1 MVENVDIFE
10 EIVEEEIPEKTSK
23 EIRDQRKDKILHN
36 LEKLLIGTADWTV
49 GEASMP
55 AGWAVQLLNWG
66 SKIMNGPEVPNPV
79 DLNNFIGALAENE
92 YQGGPKEKLAWWLG
106 GWATNLITGGVAYD
120 LALNK
125 IRAAYPKL
133 YTNLIKM
140 FPYSVGQIH
149 GIHLDALRNT
159 KDAITKGKK
168 GLGPRVARIAK
179 DFYNRS
185 IPTWGTWKHIAR
197 NTGNLL
203 KVGGGALGVALPT
216 LMTKPAGGDIYGEGP
231 LDDFERAIKREAM
244 KALGVDHTQLV
255 YQDYKG
261 TELESV
267 NLSPRHM
274 MDEKTAGEY
283 LKKHGVFPS
292 PFIIDDE
299 VINKVYFGDQ
309 ERPSTQEELDQK
321 HSEYYKEDLRKQSLN
336 PSEARME
343 FWDEWG
349 QDWKDWMAETKLG
362 KGAKWIKE
370 NEHLLGNVVR
380 SFIDPGGDEE
390 VEVYDMFSQTIEGQ
404 AEDQADKAE
413 NEQLRQD
420 MLKVNTLPSYEELYG
435 KEGKV
440 PPVEMGFGGDP
451 NDLSSGIAGDNPYFN
466 LKELDLDESEFEPI
480 EGLDI
485 FEEAKKEGYE
495 EVQMAENLLGKVPMW
510 AVANVDKAKM
520 LLQIFTKN
528 EKKNLD
534 NVKNKLGTK
543 DEVTKTVE
551 DIDIIDTPSGATT
564 VGTVKTQK
572 TIIDSP
578 EDAEKVFYSGLEA
591 RLMDPN
597 TPKSFNSADDFF
609 DFINRKGVGKAE
621 IEDNILNHY
630 IQISQKNK
638 TPLLTDDML
647 KIVRQSPMRK
657 IESTTYGTKR
667 YGGDKS
673 PKYPGYQ
680 ESGALPG
687 SYREEVLFLDPKY
700 LPNDPDKL
708 PGSAH
713 DFTERYV
720 IGWTRKT
727 DRQATI
733 PVDKTKLG
741 VVDAI
746 DEKQMRVITKNQKKL
761 DKQINGLYASAYSK
775 LKRQFA
781 AAFTDDI
788 DDLTTQQMR
797 SKVNRFS
804 DDLKELDQPLM
815 TQIAQFE
822 NKFNA
827 DQLKLNKYIEVTEGQ
842 KVIVTMADEIQSDI
856 LQQAKKLEND
866 LREQLG
872 EILDL
877 PKEKRMQ
884 ELFKQRTSY
893 TGKAKE
899 VEPEVLQFYTQNES
913 IFRPMFH
920 TAEDMQKFVDDFN
933 MNKLVFEE
941 IAKAGPSPDPALLKK
956 AQMAAAKETKMLE
969 ELEVALSENAMKQLF
984 PNVPFKNRMEW
995 GSALVKNDL
1004 ANAANLLYGPDKIPD
1019 AATWYA
1025 ISPAKFI
1032 KKRYTQKGG
1041 TDTPLDQRSADTK
1054 GVGTEEFYGGP
1065 DSVSTTIDKSGTAA
1079 TNPNYGKP
1087 KHYTSTLEKIL
1098 RTLAKE
1104 NNSEFKVIK
1113 VDGMG
1118 EVYSIKITP
1127 EMLLPHKT
1135 HRKDGGMVYTPE
1147 LINIF
1152 EAA

>member
-10 EIVEEEIPEKTSK
+10 ETVEEEIPVETSE
-23 EIRDQRKDKILHN
+23 EIRGRRRDKILHN
-36 LEKLLIGTADWTV
+36 LEKLLIGTANWTV
-49 GEASMP
+49 GEATMP

-66 SKIMNGPEVPNPV
+66 SKIMNGPEIPNPA

-106 GWATNLITGGVAYD
+106 GGAVNLISGGVAYD

-149 GIHLDALRNT
+149 GLHLDAIRNT
-159 KDAITKGKK
+159 KDALTKGKK
-168 GLGPRVARIAK
+168 NLGPRVARIAK

-185 IPTWGTWKHIAR
+185 VPTWGTWKHIGR
-197 NTGNLL
+197 NTLNLL

-216 LMTKPAGGDIYGEGP
+216 LMTKPSGGDIYGEGP
-231 LDDFERAIKREAM
+231 LDDIERAVKREAM
-244 KALGVDHTQLV
+244 KALGVDHTQLE
-255 YQDYKG
+255 YQDYEG
-261 TELESV
+261 TALEGILPSRYA
-267 NLSPRHM
+267 L
-274 MDEKTAGEY
+274 DEKTASEY
-283 LKKHGVFPS
+283 LEKHGVFPS
-292 PFIIDDE
+292 PFVIDDE
-299 VINKVYFGDQ
+299 VINKIHFG
-309 ERPSTQEELDQK
+309 ETGKPSTQEEIDEAQSK
-321 HSEYYKEDLRKQSLN
+321 IYSEQLRKENLN

-362 KGAKWIKE
+362 KGATWVKE
-370 NEHLLGNVVR
+370 NQHLLGNIVR
-380 SFIDPGGDEE
+380 SFIDPGEDKE
-390 VEVYDMFSQTIEGQ
+390 VEVYDMFSQTVEGQ
-404 AEDQADKAE
+404 AADQADKAE
-413 NEQLRQD
+413 NEQLRED
-420 MLKVNTLPSYEELYG
+420 MLKVNTLPSYEELYSE
-435 KEGKV
+435 EGKF
-440 PPVEMGFGGDP
+440 PPKKMGFGGDP
-451 NDLSSGIAGDNPYFN
+451 NDLSSGITGEDPYFN

-485 FEEAKKEGYE
+485 FEEAKNQGYE
-495 EVQMAENLLGKVPMW
+495 EYQVAENLLGKVPMW
-510 AVANVDKAKM
+510 AIANVDKAKM
-520 LLQIFTKN
+520 LLQKFTKN

-534 NVKNKLGTK
+534 NVKNKLGTE

-564 VGTVKTQK
+564 VGTVKNQK

-578 EDAEKVFYSGLEA
+578 EDSEKVFYSGLEA

-597 TPKSFNSADDFF
+597 TPKSFNTADDFF

-621 IEDNILNHY
+621 IDDNILNHY

-638 TPLLTDDML
+638 TPLLTKDML

-657 IESTTYGTKR
+657 IESTTYGSKR
-667 YGGDKS
+667 YGGDKD

-680 ESGALPG
+680 ESGALSG

-700 LPNDPDKL
+700 LPNDPNQL

-713 DFTERYV
+713 DFGERYV

-727 DRQATI
+727 DRNATI
-733 PVDKTKLG
+733 PVEKTKLG

-746 DEKQMRVITKNQKKL
+746 DEKQMRMISKNQKKL
-761 DKQINGLYASAYSK
+761 SKQIDGLYASAYSK
-775 LKRQFA
+775 LHRADNGLDLK
-781 AAFTDDI
+781 DI
-788 DDLTTQQMR
+788 DDLTTR
-797 SKVNRFS
+797 EIKAIVNQYS
-804 DDLKELDQPLM
+804 LDLQDLDGPLHK
-815 TQIAQFE
+815 QISQFE
-822 NKFNA
+822 TKFNA
-827 DQLKLNKYIEVTEGQ
+827 DQLKLNKYNEVREGQ
-842 KVIVTMADEIQSDI
+842 KVVITMADEIQSDI

-866 LREQLG
+866 LREQLA

-877 PKEKRMQ
+877 PKEQRMQ

-893 TGKAKE
+893 TGKAKG

-920 TAEDMQKFVDDFN
+920 TVEDMQKFVDDFN

-941 IAKAGPSPDPALLKK
+941 IAKAGPSPDAALLKK
-956 AQMAAAKETKMLE
+956 AQRALDKETKMLE
-969 ELEVALSENAMKQLF
+969 ELEVALSANAMKQLF

-1032 KKRYTQKGG
+1032 KKRYNQKGG
-1041 TDTPLDQRSADTK
+1041 TDTPLNQRSGDTK

-1104 NNSEFKVIK
+1104 NNSEIKIIK

-1118 EVYSIKITP
+1118 EVYAIKITP

-1135 HRKDGGMVYTPE
+1135 HRKDGGMVYTSE

>member
-1 MVENVDIFE
+1 MGENVDIFE
-10 EIVEEEIPEKTSK
+10 EIVEEQIPVETVEEKK
-23 EIRDQRKDKILHN
+23 ERRRDKFVHN
-36 LEKLLIGTADWTV
+36 VKESLINVADWTV
-49 GEASMP
+49 GEVTMP
-55 AGWAVQLLNWG
+55 ASWAVQLFNWG
-66 SKIMNGPEVPNPV
+66 SKIVNGPEVISPGI
-79 DLNNFIGALAENE
+79 LNNFISELAENE
-92 YQGGPKEKLAWWLG
+92 YKGGPKEQWAWWLG
-106 GWATNLITGGVAYD
+106 SGATSLVTGGITYD

-133 YTNLIKM
+133 YTNLARM

-149 GIHLDALRNT
+149 GMTLEALKNT
-159 KDAITKGKK
+159 KNAVTKGKSNR
-168 GLGPRVARIAK
+168 GVGSRVAKIAK
-179 DFYNRS
+179 DLWDRTR
-185 IPTWGTWKHIAR
+185 PTPQVWHMVGANSAR
-197 NTGNLL
+197 LL
-203 KVGGGALGVALPT
+203 KFGASAGFVAPL
-216 LMTKPAGGDIYGEGP
+216 LMTKPMGDATIDGKIQATALEAFGLEDPDQLGYEDYSGTKLAGLLEPRYFIKDPDIVMK
-231 LDDFERAIKREAM
+231 FMEAGQM
-244 KALGVDHTQLV
+244 
-255 YQDYKG
+255 
-261 TELESV
+261 
-267 NLSPRHM
+267 PP
-274 MDEKTAGEY
+274 
-283 LKKHGVFPS
+283 VFNV
-292 PFIIDDE
+292 DDE
-299 VINKVYFGDQ
+299 VMEKLGFVT
-309 ERPSTQEELDQK
+309 PTQEELDQK
-321 HSEYYKEDLRKQSLN
+321 HSEYYKEDIRKQSLN

-349 QDWKDWMAETKLG
+349 QDWKDWIAKSKVG
-362 KGAKWIKE
+362 RGAKWLKE
-370 NEHLLGNVVR
+370 NKHLAGNIVR
-380 SFIDPGGDEE
+380 SFLDPGKEPEE
-390 VEVYDMFSQTIEGQ
+390 EIYDIFSETIEGQ
-404 AEDQADKAE
+404 AADQADKAE
-413 NEQLRQD
+413 NEQLRED
-420 MLKVNTLPSYEELYG
+420 MLKVNTLPSYEELYSE
-435 KEGKV
+435 EGKF
-440 PPVEMGFGGDP
+440 PPKKMGFGGDP
-451 NDLSSGIAGDNPYFN
+451 NDLSSGVAEDNPYFN
-466 LKELDLDESEFEPI
+466 LKELDLDQSEFEPI

-495 EVQMAENLLGKVPMW
+495 EVLMAENLLGKVPMW
-510 AVANVDKAKM
+510 AIANVDKAKM
-520 LLQIFTKN
+520 LLQKFTRN

-534 NVKNKLGTK
+534 NVKNKLGTE

-551 DIDIIDTPSGATT
+551 DIDIIDTPSGATE
-564 VGTVKTQK
+564 VGVVKSKK

-667 YGGDKS
+667 YGGDKD

-680 ESGALPG
+680 ESGALPD

-713 DFTERYV
+713 DFGERYV

-727 DRQATI
+727 DRKATI

-746 DEKQMRVITKNQKKL
+746 DEKQIRVITKNQKKL

-775 LKRQFA
+775 LKRQFPE
-781 AAFTDDI
+781 AFTDDI

-827 DQLKLNKYIEVTEGQ
+827 DQLKLNKYSEVTEGQ
-842 KVIVTMADEIQSDI
+842 KVVITMADEIQSDI

-1004 ANAANLLYGPDKIPD
+1004 ANAANLLYGPDKIPN

-1032 KKRYTQKGG
+1032 KKRYSQKGG

-1118 EVYSIKITP
+1118 EVYAIKITP